1 MIHSP
6 SYLSN
11 GWQSRHLSL
20 DLKLSFQSSQTFQ
33 NLMQLQKIEETTEE
47 KKHSA
52 KVGKEPIHF
61 SQVETAKQS

>member
-1 MIHSP
+1 
-6 SYLSN
+6 
-11 GWQSRHLSL
+11 
-20 DLKLSFQSSQTFQ
+20 
-33 NLMQLQKIEETTEE
+33 MQLQKIEETTEE